1 MENDNHEDESEDED
15 EEHEDESEEDEDDE
29 EPLRNF
35 KMYRIHWDAV
45 ELAIRHK
52 IDAVKILSEKEL
64 ELPSPDTAPL
74 ARFNPKR
81 HFQFD
86 SDEAKSS
93 LDKTHTALLQCKMPS
108 RPIEYKGFTK
118 GRATSKRERRPLFI
132 PVEGDE
138 LKHFDIEGNFMTMC
152 GNDGN
157 RGWTG
162 VRKIPSPSNLES
174 AQFFNEVVDDSG
186 SHDAWDKPTVDVVHP
201 HANKSYTH
209 CVLDTDN
216 DCLWATDTFGNVIS
230 QSISAKDEP
239 CSHFK
244 FPKED
249 INEDAWGFHRK
260 FPFIKCGDTMIAT
273 TGKDCIF
280 TWSARDRN
288 SQADSFVPN
297 KIQIDAVSNFY
308 AGEIQY
314 WRDSNVAILGLEE
327 QPDYRVP
334 KKKWKTVSRSPKL
347 FDIAAEKVVGLF
359 CGMDADTIDRQ
370 HCQNENL
377 MFFMKDSTGIICDTR
392 IFQPVVSLNT
402 GKNHRILG
410 VSTNGAPV
418 AFTYGNSESIMCWDL
433 RKPCSHVYS
442 MATGNTIVNHL
453 CWHEE
458 TTSLFAST
466 WSKHRPSFGYY
477 NMELYGERYDD
488 IDNHDTYFTSSNWPK
503 RAEQE
508 EGYFGR
514 AEWNGGDGIN
524 TIIQY
529 IFQ

>member
-1 MENDNHEDESEDED
+1 MN
-15 EEHEDESEEDEDDE
+15 
-29 EPLRNF
+29 
-35 KMYRIHWDAV
+35 RIQWDAV
-45 ELAIRHK
+45 ELAICHK

-86 SDEAKSS
+86 SNEAKSS

-108 RPIEYKGFTK
+108 IPIEYKGFTK
-118 GRATSKRERRPLFI
+118 GTATSKRERRPLFI

-138 LKHFDIEGNFMTMC
+138 LKYFDIEGNFMTMC

-162 VRKIPSPSNLES
+162 VRKIPSPTNLES

-186 SHDAWDKPTVDVVHP
+186 SHDLWDKPTVDVVHP

-249 INEDAWGFHRK
+249 INQDAWGFHRK
-260 FPFIKCGDTMIAT
+260 FPFVKCGDTMIAT

-288 SQADSFVPN
+288 SKADSN
-297 KIQIDAVSNFY
+297 
-308 AGEIQY
+308 
-314 WRDSNVAILGLEE
+314 R
-327 QPDYRVP
+327 
-334 KKKWKTVSRSPKL
+334 
-347 FDIAAEKVVGLF
+347 
-359 CGMDADTIDRQ
+359 C
-370 HCQNENL
+370 
-377 MFFMKDSTGIICDTR
+377 
-392 IFQPVVSLNT
+392 
-402 GKNHRILG
+402 
-410 VSTNGAPV
+410 
-418 AFTYGNSESIMCWDL
+418 SI
-433 RKPCSHVYS
+433 
-442 MATGNTIVNHL
+442 
-453 CWHEE
+453 
-458 TTSLFAST
+458 
-466 WSKHRPSFGYY
+466 
-477 NMELYGERYDD
+477 
-488 IDNHDTYFTSSNWPK
+488 
-503 RAEQE
+503 
-508 EGYFGR
+508 
-514 AEWNGGDGIN
+514 
-524 TIIQY
+524 
-529 IFQ
+529 